1 MKTAPRALLTS
12 IMDTLFVFGL
22 IIFIY
27 VVGLSYFQ
35 PFWLSRQVFHFQEG
49 VWWLSW
55 LRNDVMGVIA
65 FIMSIGGF
73 FGSRY
78 LRNRDE
84 HPLE

>member
-1 MKTAPRALLTS
+1 MKTTQRALLTS
-12 IMDTLFVFGL
+12 ITDTLFVFGL

-35 PFWLSRQVFHFQEG
+35 PYWLSRQVFHFQEG

-65 FIMSIGGF
+65 FIASIAGF

-78 LRNRDE
+78 LRDKDKQ
-84 HPLE
+84 P